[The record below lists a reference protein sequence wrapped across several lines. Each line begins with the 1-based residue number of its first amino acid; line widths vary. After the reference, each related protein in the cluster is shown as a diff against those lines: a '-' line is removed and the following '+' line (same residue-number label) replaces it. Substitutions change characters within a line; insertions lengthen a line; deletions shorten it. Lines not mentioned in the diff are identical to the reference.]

1 MLFFICVKNENI
13 DIHYIMP
20 LSNPIPSHNLI
31 PGTKYLIDVQWN
43 VTNDLRFP
51 KNHILTG
58 TYIGTCFVKG
68 RTLSFDSGLQ
78 VLRSRSR
85 YETSFL
91 IDGEPCKMS
100 SVNKFYEII
109 SPSPHELAG
118 MCKLYKLP
126 FHNDIKKYIYSFTGI
141 ALNLKYRA
149 KPKGKY

>member
-1 MLFFICVKNENI
+1 
-13 DIHYIMP
+13 MP
-20 LSNPIPSHNLI
+20 LSKQISSHNLI
-31 PGTKYLIDVQWN
+31 PGMKYLVDIQWN
-43 VTNDLRFP
+43 ITNDLRLP
-51 KNHILTG
+51 TNHIVTG
-58 TYIGTCFVKG
+58 TFIGSSFVKG

-85 YETSFL
+85 YEMSFL
-91 IDGEPCKMS
+91 IDGEPCKLS
-100 SVNKFYEII
+100 SANKIYEII
-109 SPSPHELAG
+109 SPSPREIAG